1 MASEV
6 IAAATIR
13 YPSGATVHLDLAFP
27 IQPAGVTVLF
37 GPSGSGKSSMLRA
50 LAGLERPAAG
60 TIRFG
65 GDLWVDSAA
74 GAWVTPQARRV
85 GYMFQD
91 YALFPTYTVAGNI
104 AYGLGALTASEREE
118 RVRETVRLLHLDG
131 LEARKPGELSGGQ
144 QQRVALAR
152 AIATRPRLLLL
163 DEPLSALDAPTR
175 VQLRT
180 ELRRLLRELAVP
192 SVVVTHDWEEALA
205 LGDRIAIV
213 REGRVIQ
220 TGTPESVF
228 NAPKDV
234 EVAKIVGMETV
245 VPGRCLGIKDGM
257 AEVEAGGRVLR
268 ALVQQDPGPD
278 VFACIRA
285 EDVIIE
291 RADAA
296 ATSARNHLAGTIR
309 SATPMGA
316 LVCLE
321 VDCGFRL
328 TAIVTRMAADDLSLQ
343 VGTPV
348 IAAVKAGAVHLVP
361 R

>member
-1 MASEV
+1 MAAQL
-6 IAAATIR
+6 IAAASIR
-13 YPSGATVHLDLAFP
+13 YPSGATVHLDLTFP
-27 IQPAGVTVLF
+27 IQPAAVTVLF
-37 GPSGSGKSSMLRA
+37 GPSGSGKTSMLRG
-50 LAGLERPAAG
+50 LAGLERPSAG
-60 TIRFG
+60 TIRFAG
-65 GDLWVDSAA
+65 EAWVDVSA
-74 GAWVTPQARRV
+74 GTWVSPQARRV

-104 AYGLGALTASEREE
+104 AYGLGVLPAVDRDE
-118 RVRETVRLLHLDG
+118 RVREAVRLLHLEG
-131 LEARKPGELSGGQ
+131 LEDRRPRELSGGQ

-175 VQLRT
+175 VQLRG

-192 SVVVTHDWEEALA
+192 SVAVTHDWEEALA
-205 LGDRIAIV
+205 LGDRIAIIHD
-213 REGRVIQ
+213 GRVIQ

-268 ALVQQDPGPD
+268 ALVQHDPGPD

-309 SATPMGA
+309 SITSMGA
-316 LVCLE
+316 LMCLE

-328 TAIVTRMAADDLSLQ
+328 TAIVTRMAADDLAL
-343 VGTPV
+343 VPGVPV
-348 IAAVKAGAVHLVP
+348 IAAVKAGAVHLLP